1 MDRLIRLKL
10 ILGIMLSYRPFL
22 SGSCLVYGRKGTY
35 PCLSLILLERNNENI
50 ALKY

>member
-35 PCLSLILLERNNENI
+35 PCLILLERNNENI